1 MALRLTSQVVRTEG
15 MMAAPVDQDIVIL
28 NMAGN
33 NYISLDAI
41 GRRIWELLETSIR
54 VDELCRHLEREFA
67 ATEEQIAADVL
78 PFLQELEKDGLVRVI
93 D

>member
-1 MALRLTSQVVRTEG
+1 MVIGLTSRVVRAEG
-15 MMAAPVDQDIVIL
+15 AMSSPVDEDVVIL

-41 GRRIWELLETSIR
+41 GRRIWDLLETSIR
-54 VDELCRHLEREFA
+54 VDELCRQLEREFA
-67 ATEEQIAADVL
+67 ATQDQIIADVL
-78 PFLQELEKDGLVRVI
+78 PFLAALEKDGIVRVV